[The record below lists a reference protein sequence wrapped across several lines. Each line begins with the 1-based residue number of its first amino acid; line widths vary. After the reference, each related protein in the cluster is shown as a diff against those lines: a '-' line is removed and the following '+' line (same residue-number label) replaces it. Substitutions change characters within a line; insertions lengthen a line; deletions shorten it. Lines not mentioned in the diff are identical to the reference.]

1 MGAELLR
8 FLAESSVAGSAALL
22 LVLALRKPVRGALG
36 AGAAYALW
44 WLPAVTLVAVLLP
57 TPVRVVEL
65 QPVAAAA
72 GVSAMQA
79 PQRGTDVPWR
89 SLLLAGWGC
98 GALLAACLQL
108 LRQRRFQ
115 RELGPLRALPGG
127 LWQAA
132 AAAGLPA
139 VIGVLRPRIVLP
151 NDFERRYSARERAL
165 ILRHE
170 RTHIRRGDLHG
181 NALAALLACVYW
193 FNPLL
198 HYALRRYRHDQELAC
213 DARVIARHPAQ
224 RRRYAEAMFKTLLDP
239 QPLPVGCHWP
249 AVHPIKERIAML
261 KKPSPRRWQSLASV
275 LLAATLSS
283 LTGYA
288 AWAAQP
294 ARAVAEHASGKP
306 ATKTAAVAAQAGAA
320 AKPAK
325 GSRPATLPDAVKQA
339 GRPRYPASAAEAGV
353 SGRVVLIVDVAADGR
368 VADVRVESSQPQ
380 GVFDQNS
387 LAAVQQWKFVPALEN
402 CKVVPSRVRVPI
414 DFEPDAK
421 RAPAQ
426 DGGIGWYR
434 TNPSDSPVS
443 ELTCDLLQAPKDG
456 DEVSCGLRMLAS
468 R

>member
-8 FLAESSVAGSAALL
+8 FLAESSIAGSAALL

-44 WLPAVTLVAVLLP
+44 WLPAVALLAVLLP
-57 TPVRVVEL
+57 APVRVVEL
-65 QPVAAAA
+65 QPVATLFA
-72 GVSAMQA
+72 GTTAVQA
-79 PQRGTDVPWR
+79 PQRGSGGAWQAFV
-89 SLLLAGWGC
+89 LIGWGC
-98 GALLAACLQL
+98 GALLAAGLQL

-115 RELGPLRALPGG
+115 RGLGPLRALPGG
-127 LWQAA
+127 LWQAGTA
-132 AAAGLPA
+132 TGLPA

-165 ILRHE
+165 ILCHE

-198 HYALRRYRHDQELAC
+198 HHALRRYRHDQELAC

-224 RRRYAEAMFKTLLDP
+224 RRRYAEAMFKTQLDP
-239 QPLPVGCHWP
+239 QPLPVGCHWQ

-261 KKPSPRRWQSLASV
+261 KRPTPRRWQSLASV
-275 LLAATLSS
+275 LLAATLSL

-294 ARAVAEHASGKP
+294 ATPVAEHASGKP
-306 ATKTAAVAAQAGAA
+306 GTKTAAVAAQAGAA

-325 GSRPATLPDAVKQA
+325 GSRPATLPDAVKQT
-339 GRPRYPASAAEAGV
+339 GRPRYPASAAEAGM
-353 SGRVVLIVDVAADGR
+353 SGRVVLIVDVAADGS

-402 CKVVPSRVRVPI
+402 GKAVPTRVRVPI
-414 DFEPDAK
+414 DFDIK
-421 RAPAQ
+421 GSDVKTAPA
-426 DGGIGWYR
+426 
-434 TNPSDSPVS
+434 NPR
-443 ELTCDLLQAPKDG
+443 A
-456 DEVSCGLRMLAS
+456 LAS
-468 R
+468 